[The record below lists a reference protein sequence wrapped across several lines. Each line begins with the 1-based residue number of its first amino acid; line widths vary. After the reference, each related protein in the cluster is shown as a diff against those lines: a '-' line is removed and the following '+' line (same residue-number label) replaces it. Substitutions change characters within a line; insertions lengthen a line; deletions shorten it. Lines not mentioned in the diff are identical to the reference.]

1 MTGQPA
7 QLGDDLV
14 WAEVLSPARPA
25 PALFLDRDGV
35 VVEEV
40 HFLHDPAQLRL
51 IGGAA
56 AVIRRAN
63 EAGVHAVLVTNQSG
77 IGRGR
82 YGWKAFAAVQQR
94 LQAELAAGGA
104 RLDAVLACPCH
115 PEAVDPYRHPDHP
128 ARKPNPGML
137 LKAAALLDIDLAAS
151 WIVGDRDVDIAAGR
165 AAGLAGAVHVATG
178 YGAEHR
184 PQALA
189 LAAPGFT
196 VLAADSIA
204 EVVRLVPL
212 LRG

>member
-1 MTGQPA
+1 MTEQPA

-14 WAEVLSPARPA
+14 WAEALSPARRA

-51 IGGAA
+51 IAGAGAA
-56 AVIRRAN
+56 IRRAN
-63 EAGVHAVLVTNQSG
+63 QAGVHAVLVTNQSG

-82 YGWKAFAAVQQR
+82 YGWEAFAVVQQR
-94 LQAELAAGGA
+94 LQAELAAADA
-104 RLDAVLACPCH
+104 RLDAVLACPFH
-115 PEAVDPYRHPDHP
+115 PDGVAPYCHPDHP

-137 LKAAALLDIDLAAS
+137 LRAAGLLDIDLAVS
-151 WIVGDRDVDIAAGR
+151 WIIGDRDVDVAAGR

-178 YGAEHR
+178 YGAVHR
-184 PQALA
+184 PPALA
-189 LAAPGFT
+189 LAEPGFT